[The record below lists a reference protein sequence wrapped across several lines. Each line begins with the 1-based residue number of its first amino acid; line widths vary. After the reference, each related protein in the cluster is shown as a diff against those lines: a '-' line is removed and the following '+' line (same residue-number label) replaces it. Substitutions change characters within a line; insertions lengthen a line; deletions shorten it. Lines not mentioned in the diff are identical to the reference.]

1 MKGRGC
7 NVSARLVDLDETF
20 PASNWGWCRYVS
32 EDDKYE
38 STYRARYELRR
49 TEDGGGVRAWKIVG
63 GSVVY

>member
-1 MKGRGC
+1 MVEATLTEVAVLKDR
-7 NVSARLVDLDETF
+7 ART
-20 PASNWGWCRYVS
+20 S

-49 TEDGGGVRAWKIVG
+49 TEERGVVRAWKIVG

>member
-1 MKGRGC
+1 MVEATLTEVAILKDR
-7 NVSARLVDLDETF
+7 ARTE
-20 PASNWGWCRYVS
+20 

-49 TEDGGGVRAWKIVG
+49 AEEGGGVRAWKIVG